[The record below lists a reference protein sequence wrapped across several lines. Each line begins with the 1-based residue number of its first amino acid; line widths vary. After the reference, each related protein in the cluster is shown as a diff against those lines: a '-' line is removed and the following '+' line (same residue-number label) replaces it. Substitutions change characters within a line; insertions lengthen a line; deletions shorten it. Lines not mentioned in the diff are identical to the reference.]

1 MYFVITVVLWVMV
14 KEVRAPTLE
23 GPGQLY
29 VSLSF
34 KLSRG
39 DLVAWEGVM
48 EYHFWR
54 VFIKNTCFQKLWQL
68 ECVCWTLLN
77 QRQRV
82 LCVIIDPTFSV
93 VLHCQT
99 TTERLF

>member
-1 MYFVITVVLWVMV
+1 MV

-39 DLVAWEGVM
+39 DLVAWEKCYGIPFLACI
-48 EYHFWR
+48 H
-54 VFIKNTCFQKLWQL
+54 
-68 ECVCWTLLN
+68 
-77 QRQRV
+77 
-82 LCVIIDPTFSV
+82 
-93 VLHCQT
+93 
-99 TTERLF
+99 

>member
-77 QRQRV
+77 QRQSTV
-82 LCVIIDPTFSV
+82 CYY
-93 VLHCQT
+93 
-99 TTERLF
+99 